1 MCLHY
6 EGDISSSISE
16 NQGNDWKKIC
26 IRLLLMLISLRM
38 SSTKSD
44 KQTVLFIDTLSAV
57 CRDGNEAGVEKFQG
71 YGKETGIFL

>member
-1 MCLHY
+1 
-6 EGDISSSISE
+6 
-16 NQGNDWKKIC
+16 
-26 IRLLLMLISLRM
+26 MLISLRM